1 MSDVK
6 RIVPMFADVSG
17 SPASASGTPGNVVR
31 EIRAADYDPSIR
43 HQTIMGAIDALA
55 PGEALRLRV
64 DHEPKPLFYM
74 LQAERAGQ
82 VSWEPEQN
90 GPDEWRVVVRR
101 TAAESCC

>member
-6 RIVPMFADVSG
+6 MDVPGVAPSTKQVADGGDG
-17 SPASASGTPGNVVR
+17 SATIR
-31 EIRAADYDPSIR
+31 EIRAADIDVSVR

-55 PGEALRLRV
+55 PGQAVRLRV

-82 VSWEPEQN
+82 VSWEPELE
-90 GPDEWRVVVRR
+90 GPREWIVLVRR
-101 TAAESCC
+101 LQGDGCC

>member
-6 RIVPMFADVSG
+6 MDVPGVAPGAPG
-17 SPASASGTPGNVVR
+17 SAGAPAVHAAVR
-31 EIRAADYDPSIR
+31 EIRAADIDVSVR

-55 PGEALRLRV
+55 PGQAVRLRV

-82 VSWEPEQN
+82 VSWEPELE
-90 GPDEWRVVVRR
+90 GPREWIVLVRR
-101 TAAESCC
+101 LQGDGCC